1 MDLKRNIPIIIGVV
15 LFIII
20 FLAISIPLFNSSL
33 FNEKKDSIIL
43 DIHMNTNDPRTFN
56 QIDFNITNVPSKG
69 NYSWNLGDGNVSYG
83 LSVSHIYH
91 LPNYYNVSVETKSD
105 GVIYNKTINIVV
117 KPEDSIGDFSGNSD
131 RDFRRSFEQ
140 GSGVS
145 YNNQD
150 DRFIPTL
157 TVSVKVKNVIGRI
170 GVVVS
175 VLKFTESGLDETE
188 LVNTVDNNVYTNID
202 YNDQFSPD
210 EYDIY
215 PSPFKVFVEIHI
227 VDGRHGPWEITISAE
242 Y

>member
-1 MDLKRNIPIIIGVV
+1 MKKITVIIGVV
-15 LFIII
+15 LLIII

-33 FNEKKDSIIL
+33 FKDDKNPIVL
-43 DIHMNTNDPRTFN
+43 DIKMNTNDPRTFN
-56 QIDFNITNVPSKG
+56 QIDFNITNVPLNG
-69 NYSWNLGDGNVSYG
+69 NYTWDFGDGNVSYG

-91 LPNYYNVSVETKSD
+91 LPDYYNVSVETKSN

-140 GSGVS
+140 GNGVF
-145 YNNQD
+145 YKNLD

-157 TVSVKVKNVIGRI
+157 TVSVNVKNVIGRI
-170 GVVVS
+170 GVIVS
-175 VLKFTESGLDETE
+175 VWKYTENGLERTE

-210 EYDIY
+210 EFDIY
-215 PSPFKVFVEIHI
+215 PSPFQFVVEIHI
-227 VDGRHGPWEITISAE
+227 VDGRHGPWEISISAE